1 MGRWFTRS
9 PELSD
14 NMKMSGAQALYYVRS
29 NPGKKIEGLRPK
41 KMDRLISRLI
51 PFARSEILLGG
62 FFKIP
67 PIPMFIGTFGI
78 ILGDVFRKLKEAKLI
93 QFYRDGYKITDR
105 WAKIQIALEL
115 SLEELAQFSLKDA
128 IIVKPNFGIPEKPVT
143 RPEVVAIMPFS
154 KKFSSIYETH
164 IKTVAKRKGLSIAR
178 ADNFF
183 ANTSIIDDIWTLILG
198 ANVIVADCTD
208 QNPNVFYELGI
219 AHTLGKDV
227 ILLTQSM
234 NDIPFDISHLRYIE
248 YENTPRGIKKLEKS
262 LDEALQFFT
271 RKPKEE
277 LS

>member
-1 MGRWFTRS
+1 
-9 PELSD
+9 
-14 NMKMSGAQALYYVRS
+14 MKMSGAQALYYVRS
-29 NPGKKIEGLRPK
+29 YPGQKIEGLRPK
-41 KMDRLISRLI
+41 KMDRLISQLI
-51 PFARSEILLGG
+51 PILKSEILLGG
-62 FFKIP
+62 FLKIP
-67 PIPMFIGTFGI
+67 PIPIMGTFGI

-93 QFYRDGYKITDR
+93 QFYKDGYKITDR
-105 WAKIQIALEL
+105 WTKIQIALEL

-164 IKTVAKRKGLSIAR
+164 IKAVAKRKGLSIAR

-198 ANVIVADCTD
+198 AKVIVADCTD

-248 YENTPRGIKKLEKS
+248 YENTPIGIRKLEKS

-271 RKPKEE
+271 GKPNKQ
-277 LS
+277 LP